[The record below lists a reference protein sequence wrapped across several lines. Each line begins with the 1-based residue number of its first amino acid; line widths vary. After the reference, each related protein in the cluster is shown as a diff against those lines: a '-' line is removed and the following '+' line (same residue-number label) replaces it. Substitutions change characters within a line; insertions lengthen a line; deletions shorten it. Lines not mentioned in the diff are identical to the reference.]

1 MKKMKKI
8 MNTVIC
14 YMVEFIVAVIAVG
27 IAAYTSARL
36 MSGSAT
42 MYWVNFAMKWN
53 SVYGRLPAWDWD
65 VVMQD
70 RYRIIAVLMT
80 VMVVTIVL
88 NRILNVWET
97 RRIEI
102 R

>member
-1 MKKMKKI
+1 MKKMKKVA
-8 MNTVIC
+8 NVLVC
-14 YMVEFIVAVIAVG
+14 YITEFVVAVIAVG
-27 IAAYTSARL
+27 VTAYMSAGL
-36 MSGSAT
+36 MAGSAT

-53 SVYGRLPAWDWD
+53 SIYGRMPAWDWD

-70 RYRIIAVLMT
+70 RYRIIAI
-80 VMVVTIVL
+80 VMMVTIVSCVL

-97 RRIEI
+97 RRIKM